1 MSLRTL
7 LGFCAL
13 SVGLVVGLLVSLPL
27 SAETVQWRGYEI
39 HYTTFNSLLI
49 PQEVAQAH
57 NIVRSKYRIVTNVSI
72 LKEGDPSPAT
82 VTGFNSNLLN
92 QLFQMEF
99 DEVTEKSAIYYLSN
113 QLIDERDSLRFTIT
127 VQPFAED
134 EAYELKFMRQY

>member
-1 MSLRTL
+1 MSRRAPSFLCL
-7 LGFCAL
+7 FF
-13 SVGLVVGLLVSLPL
+13 GLMMPLVPV
-27 SAETVQWRGYEI
+27 SAETVQWRGYDI

-72 LKEGDPSPAT
+72 LKQGDPNPAT
-82 VTGFNSNLLN
+82 VTGFNTNLLN

-127 VQPFAED
+127 VQPFGEN